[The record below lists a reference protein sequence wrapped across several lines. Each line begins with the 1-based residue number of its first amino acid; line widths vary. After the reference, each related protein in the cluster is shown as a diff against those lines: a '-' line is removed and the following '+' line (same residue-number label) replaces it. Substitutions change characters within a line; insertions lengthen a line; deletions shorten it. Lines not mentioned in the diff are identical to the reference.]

1 MIRPDPDT
9 LAAIGVPSKIIAR
22 IATMSSGDL
31 IISREH
37 GHFVRIGIY
46 SIDTKQIPT
55 LVSALFKALETQP
68 DHAESTTLSIGTSTT
83 DWKPRPRAPD
93 EF

>member
-9 LAAIGVPSKIIAR
+9 LAVIGIPPKIISR
-22 IATMSSGDL
+22 IATISSGDL
-31 IISREH
+31 IISRGD

-55 LVSALFKALETQP
+55 LISSLFKALETQP
-68 DHAESTTLSIGTSTT
+68 DHIESADLSIGTSAT
-83 DWKPRPRAPD
+83 DWRPRPRAHD